1 MTGYFISKR
10 IYLKLTF
17 SCSRFSYADRFL
29 FFAIGSLSLSAAVL
43 FSNGGLLNNVGTTS
57 CSSWTLI
64 FMPKDSAT
72 FVLCLKHWGSKC
84 LLQSTECLVGSHLSL
99 VLTALVHFFFRLGCF
114 GNRNRLT
121 PSLWV
126 LVQSAATHLH
136 TISNLNH
143 FSKPL

>member
-1 MTGYFISKR
+1 MASEK
-10 IYLKLTF
+10 
-17 SCSRFSYADRFL
+17 
-29 FFAIGSLSLSAAVL
+29 LSALLENKL
-43 FSNGGLLNNVGTTS
+43 FCSGVMKFSPQYQTSSCEAFHSVVINFAPKSTAFTYNGMLS
-57 CSSWTLI
+57 RSSWTLI

-84 LLQSTECLVGSHLSL
+84 LLQSTECLVGSHLSPVL
-99 VLTALVHFFFRLGCF
+99 LTALVHFFFRLGSF

-143 FSKPL
+143 LSKPL